1 MEKFFAATIP
11 LGAKKQ
17 FFVHPP
23 RRKVMKIDYRGIGER
38 NPQQGPRDTG
48 YPFWV
53 IRVRRENLALERF
66 GPSTEVKSAK
76 ISPSNNP
83 RFQFPQETE
92 KGQISNT
99 LFQMPAQIA
108 LCG

>member
-1 MEKFFAATIP
+1 MI
-11 LGAKKQ
+11 
-17 FFVHPP
+17 FVHPP
-23 RRKVMKIDYRGIGER
+23 YGKVMKIDHRGIGER
-38 NPQQGPRDTG
+38 NPQQDPRDTG

-66 GPSTEVKSAK
+66 GAPTEVKSAK

-83 RFQFPQETE
+83 RFQFSQEIE